1 MSYLLLSISGHD
13 RAGIVRDVS
22 EAMLHLN
29 ANIEDSSMTALRGR
43 FTMMLI
49 VKLAEE
55 DGLGAVKAALAE
67 LEQRTGLTVQSQP
80 LGSDEAMVMPQEPD
94 CVVTVTGADKPGIVF
109 EVTDVLAAHEVSI
122 VDVSTRSRDSGDR
135 GDLYMMALEAFSDGR
150 AESLR
155 APLEAVASRL
165 GIDVEVHIL
174 DETVI

>member
-13 RAGIVRDVS
+13 RTGIVRDVS

-49 VKLAEE
+49 VKLADG

-80 LGSDEAMVMPQEPD
+80 LSAEEAMAMPQEPD
-94 CVVTVTGADKPGIVF
+94 CVVTVTGADRAGIVY
-109 EVTDVLAAHEVSI
+109 EVTDVLAANGVSI

-135 GDLYMMALEAFSDGR
+135 GDLYMMALEAFSGGK

-155 APLEAVASRL
+155 APLEAVANRL
-165 GIDVEVHIL
+165 GVDVEVHIL